1 MQPAQRYRATYAFA
15 PVDHLVRQEF
25 YIWAEAIEKWKEQG
39 LPPDYNE
46 TNLFQFDPPA
56 TTTPGLNLGWCEPP
70 FMPGYEEKVIRVE
83 GNTEIIQDSAGRWLR
98 VFQGRRHGFMPDY
111 LKHPVASRR
120 DWEEEVSPRLDPDTP
135 GRYERLQERCAEVQ
149 RLREADGR
157 FITQGMVG
165 GYMYLRALMGPEDVL
180 YAFHDMPDLIHT
192 MMERWT
198 ELMDR
203 GLAAIQSE
211 LELDQIA
218 IGEDICYKTG
228 PLISPDMIREF
239 LLPYYQHV
247 VFRARARQSGTAGW
261 HGGPPLQGLTTN
273 RHLYF
278 YVDTDGYAPSVLP
291 LYLEAGMD
299 VMMPFEVASGCDVVE
314 VGRQYPD
321 LVLAGGIDKRVL
333 ASGKEAIDAHLR
345 HILPPMVERGGYIPM
360 CDHGV
365 PDNVSLENY
374 LHYRR
379 RMCEWDH

>member
-1 MQPAQRYRATYAFA
+1 MQPAQRYRATYAFE

-25 YIWAEAIEKWKEQG
+25 YIWEEAIEKWKQQG
-39 LPPDYNE
+39 LPEDYQE

-56 TTTPGLNLGWCEPP
+56 VASPALNLGWCEPP
-70 FMPGYEEKVIRVE
+70 FVPAYEEKVIVVE
-83 GNTEIIQDSAGRWLR
+83 GDTEIIQDYAGRWLR
-98 VFQGRRHGFMPDY
+98 VFKGRRHGFMPDY
-111 LKHPVASRR
+111 LKHPVASRW
-120 DWEEEVSPRLDPDTP
+120 DWEEEVAPRLDPDTP
-135 GRYERLQERCAEVQ
+135 SRYENLSERCAEMR

-157 FITQGMVG
+157 FISQGMVG

-180 YAFHDMPDLIHT
+180 YAFHDMPDLIHA
-192 MMERWT
+192 MMERWA
-198 ELMDR
+198 EIMDR
-203 GLAAIQSE
+203 GLAAIQAE

-218 IGEDICYKTG
+218 IGEDICYKSG

-247 VFRARARQSGTAGW
+247 VGRARARQS
-261 HGGPPLQGLTTN
+261 

-278 YVDTDGYAPSVLP
+278 YVDTDGYAPSVIP
-291 LYLEAGMD
+291 LYREAGMD
-299 VMMPFEVASGCDVVE
+299 VMMPFEVASGCNVVE
-314 VGRQYPD
+314 IGRQYPD

-333 ASGKEAIDAHLR
+333 AAGKEAIDAHLR
-345 HILPPMVERGGYIPM
+345 YILPPMVKRGGYIPM